1 MRGVFGSRVAYSVV
15 ELEAIIELVLGC
27 EGGSRGSIPRQIG
40 FIVCKDFA

>member
-27 EGGSRGSIPRQIG
+27 DGRNKKLHTETDRIHSL
-40 FIVCKDFA
+40 